1 MFARKTSKEHDFKS
15 QKDND
20 KDKFT
25 IAVLFRGI
33 RARAQYDKRRDS
45 ESGSVGVGTRVLLS
59 SFNLGPLVELFA
71 ESKFSS
77 KFTDMSEL

>member
-33 RARAQYDKRRDS
+33 RARAQYDKRCDS
-45 ESGSVGVGTRVLLS
+45 ESASGLGTRVLLS
-59 SFNLGPLVELFA
+59 SFDLGPLVELFA